1 MSGLLAVNCCILALI
16 LGFFAQWNM
25 RIDLKLYLYLK
36 AEYFDKIVSGEKKEV
51 FRLYNRY
58 WKEKLKNKNYESIIL
73 YNGKRTWWLSCY
85 IFTCIITTDDALCI
99 LDTAP
104 ILSKWKG
111 KFLEDVIL
119 YYRIKP

>member
-1 MSGLLAVNCCILALI
+1 
-16 LGFFAQWNM
+16 M

-73 YNGKRTWWLSCY
+73 YNGKRTVERPWKSWMY
-85 IFTCIITTDDALCI
+85 REIIHPQFGDKKVGVFA
-99 LDTAP
+99 
-104 ILSKWKG
+104 
-111 KFLEDVIL
+111 
-119 YYRIKP
+119 IKVND